1 MKKIKKSMNKNCKLF
16 IIVLT
21 IILSI
26 IVSGCTP
33 IDGGGTQFTMKDLR
47 KGNKGLEIKFIKD
60 APPNVVFENDPNILI
75 ALSVENLGASDIKNG
90 VISIGVEEDYMSIN
104 EINFNNEDKTDLI
117 VFDLEGKSI
126 DNPIGGYAPL
136 EIYTTSKDISLSRL
150 QDTSARIFSCYDYQ
164 TILEESIC
172 LDPVEIRKDMSS
184 KACVGGN
191 FAPGTQGA
199 PVNVKKVD
207 VLSKRGKKVLGIDP
221 NEKLIELAKQ
231 EAPELNIKKGSA
243 EDIDE
248 IVKGKVDSILM
259 IDVLEF
265 IEKDSEILKKVN
277 NHLNDNGQ
285 LVLVVPAYEFL
296 YGKRDKKQ
304 ELLIY
309 GITPQNQNYN
319 NGHSNC
325 FVFYYL

>member
-207 VLSKRGKKVLGIDP
+207 VLSKRITGNKVRHIFRIKVGNDGRGNVIIPGISEEMCSNKELDSEKRRRVFDLVKVKVKLGID
-221 NEKLIELAKQ
+221 
-231 EAPELNIKKGSA
+231 NIKCRNNGVVKLTNGKLG
-243 EDIDE
+243 ETICEIDTTQLGE
-248 IVKGKVDSILM
+248 YVTSLVIQLDYGYMFNIARDFK
-259 IDVLEF
+259 
-265 IEKDSEILKKVN
+265 IEKI
-277 NHLNDNGQ
+277 G
-285 LVLVVPAYEFL
+285 
-296 YGKRDKKQ
+296 
-304 ELLIY
+304 
-309 GITPQNQNYN
+309 
-319 NGHSNC
+319 
-325 FVFYYL
+325 